1 MTREDLI
8 RLARR
13 LAQGPVPTL
22 EKKVYGYQGNIAT
35 LLAALPPSIT
45 VVTRV
50 TDACDKRQLPA
61 DSEGIPPYLQEQ
73 LAALIRRLQA
83 GHVTSLI
90 VIQEATLL
98 VRYRVPLPLLYELTS
113 DAQAIILHLDEGLTP
128 QAWTFPAYVTYHPDA
143 PISYLERALGS
154 QFIHVQQGEEKRL

>member
-8 RLARR
+8 RVATR
-13 LAQGPVPTL
+13 LVQGPVPTL
-22 EKKVYGYQGNIAT
+22 EKKFYGYQGKIRS
-35 LLAALPPSIT
+35 LLDALPPSIT
-45 VVTRV
+45 VLTRV
-50 TDACDKRQLPA
+50 TDACEKHGLPTQA
-61 DSEGIPPYLQEQ
+61 EGIPAYLREQ

-83 GHVTSLI
+83 GRITSLI

-98 VRYRVPLPLLYELTS
+98 ARYCVPLPLLYELTG

-143 PISYLERALGS
+143 PASYLEKALSS
-154 QFIHVQQGEEKRL
+154 QFIRVQ

>member
-22 EKKVYGYQGNIAT
+22 EKKVYGYQGNIAP
-35 LLAALPPSIT
+35 LLAEFPPSIT

-61 DSEGIPPYLQEQ
+61 HSERIPTYLQEQ
-73 LAALIRRLQA
+73 LAALIRHLQA
-83 GHVTSLI
+83 GHATSLS

-98 VRYRVPLPLLYELTS
+98 VRYRVPFPFLYELTG

-143 PISYLERALGS
+143 PASYLEKALGS
-154 QFIHVQQGEEKRL
+154 QFIRGQ

>member
-22 EKKVYGYQGNIAT
+22 EKKVYGYQGNIAP

-50 TDACDKRQLPA
+50 TDACDQRQLPA
-61 DSEGIPPYLQEQ
+61 HSEGIPTYLQEQ

-83 GHVTSLI
+83 GHATSLI

-98 VRYRVPLPLLYELTS
+98 ARYHVPLPLLYELTG
-113 DAQAIILHLDEGLTP
+113 DAHAIILHLDEGLPP

-143 PISYLERALGS
+143 PASYLEKALSS
-154 QFIHVQQGEEKRL
+154 QFIRAQ